1 MKKFLKNKK
10 ALIASS
16 LCLLIFITGAFAFM
30 VSESNSIRNIFT
42 VGSVG
47 VKLTENFNGE
57 TLEGGKTE
65 DGETL
70 VTEIQCAP
78 NATYQKEIFAE
89 FTGKGEAFVYL
100 KVEIP
105 YLEVDI
111 VDENGESTG
120 EKQNAV
126 QLNYSDDFDPT
137 GITRDKGWALYDR
150 FNAPELSQDGKT
162 LTYVFMY
169 KYNVNEENP
178 KPETS
183 PIDSVSIANMVI
195 RDNDLILDEN
205 GNPKSYD
212 VKVTAYALQDNG
224 RFSDAGN
231 VWRNFVNN

>member
-10 ALIASS
+10 ALLATS

-30 VSESNSIRNIFT
+30 SAESGTIKNIFT

-70 VTEIQCAP
+70 VTEIQCVP

-105 YLEVDI
+105 YLEVDV
-111 VDENGESTG
+111 VDENGEPTG

-126 QLNYSDDFDPT
+126 QLNYSDDFDTT
-137 GITRDKGWALYDR
+137 GMTRNKRWVLYNR
-150 FNAPELSQDGKT
+150 LEAPVLSSDGKT

-195 RDNDLILDEN
+195 KDNNLILDESR
-205 GNPKSYD
+205 NPKSYD
-212 VKVTAYALQDNG
+212 VTVTAYALQDNS
-224 RFSDAGN
+224 RFPDAGN
-231 VWRNFVNN
+231 VWREFVNK